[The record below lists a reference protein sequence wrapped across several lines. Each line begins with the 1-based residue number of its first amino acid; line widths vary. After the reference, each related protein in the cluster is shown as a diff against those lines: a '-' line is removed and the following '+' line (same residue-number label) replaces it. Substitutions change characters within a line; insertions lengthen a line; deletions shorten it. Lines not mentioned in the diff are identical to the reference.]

1 MRIGMPQRKVRIG
14 RSATAVRPIEIGLR
28 EQHKLDKLSRIK
40 AAATKL
46 FSERGFD
53 GATTREIARE
63 AHVSQATIF
72 QYVQN
77 KSELALLVFSD
88 DLERAHKAS
97 YAAIRPD
104 MPLLEKLVTVLSGS
118 YKEFVKNVR
127 LTRALVKTVTI
138 FETGKQAKLIRQLR
152 RDLIGKF
159 EEILTEAKRSGVIH
173 TQEDIG
179 FIARDLFCSV
189 HPPVRFWLA
198 NDDPDTFR
206 DLTDLRRTIKL
217 HVHALEPTPE
227 AFGVDGGSKS

>member
-1 MRIGMPQRKVRIG
+1 MLWLNRRVRIG
-14 RSATAVRPIEIGLR
+14 RSGTAARPFEIGLR
-28 EQHKLDKLSRIK
+28 EQHKLDKLKRIK

-77 KSELALLVFSD
+77 KSELALLVFTD

-104 MPLLEKLVTVLSGS
+104 MSLLEKLVTTLSGS

-138 FETGKQAKLIRQLR
+138 FETGKQAKLIRRLR
-152 RDLIGKF
+152 RDLIGRL
-159 EEILTEAKRSGVIH
+159 EEILTEAKRSGIIH
-173 TQEDIG
+173 TEEDIG
-179 FIARDLFCSV
+179 FIARDLFCSI

-198 NDDPDTFR
+198 NDDPETFG
-206 DLTDLRRTIKL
+206 DLTDLRRTVKL
-217 HVHALEPTPE
+217 YVKGLEPTPE
-227 AFGVDGGSKS
+227 AFGVGERSK

>member
-1 MRIGMPQRKVRIG
+1 MRIGMPQRKFRIG
-14 RSATAVRPIEIGLR
+14 RSATTPRPVEIGLR
-28 EQHKLDKLSRIK
+28 EQHKLDKLKRIK

-53 GATTREIARE
+53 GATTREIAIE

-104 MPLLEKLVTVLSGS
+104 MPLLEKLVTVFSGS

-152 RDLIGKF
+152 RDLIGKL

-227 AFGVDGGSKS
+227 AFGVDGRSKG